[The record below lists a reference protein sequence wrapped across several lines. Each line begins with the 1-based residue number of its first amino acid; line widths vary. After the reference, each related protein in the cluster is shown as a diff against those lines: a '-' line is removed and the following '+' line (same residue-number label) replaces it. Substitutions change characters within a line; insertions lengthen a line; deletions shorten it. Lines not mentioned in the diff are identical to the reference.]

1 MWEHVR
7 VCFGLVGGVVVGNH
21 CSSAH
26 CRLCFCWSCF
36 LFYET
41 LFVRVSTYGGCSFRV
56 FFKLLEGHI
65 VVLCVNGV
73 GDGVGDHISIL
84 VDVYVVKLFDV
95 QVKVQFLYVCDDLLQ
110 AVVGLW
116 LVVVE

>member
-65 VVLCVNGV
+65 VVLLQV
-73 GDGVGDHISIL
+73 GTEL
-84 VDVYVVKLFDV
+84 LY
-95 QVKVQFLYVCDDLLQ
+95 KV
-110 AVVGLW
+110 
-116 LVVVE
+116 